1 MNNKVMLPIAVLMA
15 SQSPLLLAAE
25 YVVGAEFSPTFSYN
39 DNVRLSEDEEGSF
52 LARIN
57 PTLVLSR
64 AEANSLISFK
74 TGLNVERYTD
84 LKELDRE
91 DPFAN
96 FSAAMNT
103 ERSSYG
109 FSASYTERAQRSIAE
124 EDTGDFASN
133 ATVES
138 INLSPSY
145 NYQLTEKDS
154 VYASYNYAE
163 RKYSDTD
170 NTDDNPLD
178 TNFNDNKTHTIT
190 SGWQRTWTEK
200 LTAGLALT
208 YAQYE
213 SEGIQQSEYDTYN
226 FAVTSSY
233 LLSEKWSISGQFG
246 YRTLEN
252 ERTPPGG
259 PKLTD
264 ESSGTLFNF
273 ATNYAG
279 EINSVSISISRSL
292 TPSGEGNV
300 NEQDKVGVTWGR
312 KLSETLS
319 FNVDTSYQESQ
330 SVDNF
335 NTTDREYL
343 QFSPAISWKL
353 KEQLNLRFGYQYRDQ
368 KSSDRPSADSNMV
381 FLTVGYD
388 WNGLRFSR

>member
-1 MNNKVMLPIAVLMA
+1 MLPIAVLMA

-39 DNVRLSEDEEGSF
+39 DNVRLSADKEGSF
-52 LARIN
+52 LTRIQ
-57 PTLVLSR
+57 PTLVVSR
-64 AEANSLISFK
+64 AEANSIISFN
-74 TGLNVERYTD
+74 TGLNVERYAS
-84 LKELDRE
+84 LNELDRE

-96 FSAAMNT
+96 FSAGMET

-138 INLSPSY
+138 INLSPTY

-154 VYASYNYAE
+154 IYASYNYAE
-163 RKYSDTD
+163 RKYSDTESA
-170 NTDDNPLD
+170 DDNPLD
-178 TNFNDNKTHTIT
+178 TNFNDNKTHTVT
-190 SGWQRTWTEK
+190 TGWQRTWTEK

-213 SEGIQQSEYDTYN
+213 ADGIQQSEYDTYN

-233 LLSEKWSISGQFG
+233 LLSEKWSLSGQFG

-252 ERTPPGG
+252 ERTPLLG

-264 ESSGTLFNF
+264 KSSGTLFNL
-273 ATNYAG
+273 ATNYVG
-279 EINSVSISISRSL
+279 EINSVSLSVSRSL

-300 NEQDKVGVTWGR
+300 NEQDKIGLTWNR
-312 KLSETLS
+312 KFSETLS
-319 FNVDTSYQESQ
+319 LNIDTSYQESQ
-330 SVDNF
+330 SVDSF

-343 QFSPAISWKL
+343 QFSPSMSWKL
-353 KEQLNLRFGYQYRDQ
+353 QEQLSLRFGYQYREQ
-368 KSSDRPSADSNMV
+368 KSTDRPSADSNMV

>member
-1 MNNKVMLPIAVLMA
+1 MLPIAVLMA